1 LIDHSSLKSLQLS
14 TLEKLLA
21 KMKEIIGKGES
32 EEGKDVL
39 PCVIKVLQKYFE
51 LSSQVTVIYEKLMK
65 KYGDKAKIDN
75 VDIQQAKEINEK
87 FDAIV
92 DSLGENKNVENIVVN
107 QSPEDLDENQTA
119 SKSC

>member
-1 LIDHSSLKSLQLS
+1 
-14 TLEKLLA
+14 
-21 KMKEIIGKGES
+21 MKEIIGKGES